1 MNQYSQILLEV
12 EERFGTFI
20 AEQVNCQARVR
31 DRHAHSLPRELMAA
45 AANIGL
51 MAFTIPQTIG
61 GAGRTPLEWGLALQ
75 AIGYL
80 CDDAA
85 FPLLLGYRGAVC
97 NLLYET
103 GRKDLINRYARPM
116 AQGKVLGSFA
126 YTEGNDPFSFQT
138 MARQTSD
145 GYTISGTKVPVAG
158 GTTSD
163 VFLTFVRRDDA
174 NDLMA
179 VLIERDDPGVEIT
192 PFETTGLR
200 SLGLAKLQLHDV
212 KIGEERVVAAADAL
226 SLAQRF
232 LNGRRLTLP
241 CWIVGRME
249 ALLEQAVADLS
260 SKVRYQLPL
269 TEMQTVQ
276 AAVGRMYTAVSTSRL
291 VVNHAL
297 ERTTSGQH
305 DPMWDSPTAMS
316 KYYVVEKALELCRT
330 AQYVVGGTAV
340 FSGSIYE
347 RCMRDFHC
355 LILTAGTQAI
365 LETDLGIIAIND
377 IERKIRAIAPTNECK

>member
-1 MNQYSQILLEV
+1 MNQYAQILTEV
-12 EERFGTFI
+12 ERRFGTFI
-20 AEQVNCQARVR
+20 AERVNCQAQAR
-31 DRHAHSLPRELMAA
+31 DRQALSLPRQLMAA
-45 AANIGL
+45 AAEIGL
-51 MAFTIPQTIG
+51 MAFTIPQAIG
-61 GAGRTPLEWGLALQ
+61 GAGRTPLAWGLALQ

-85 FPLLLGYRGAVC
+85 FPLLLGYRGAIC

-103 GRKDLINRYARPM
+103 GREDLINCYARPM
-116 AQGKVLGSFA
+116 AQGKSLGSFA

-138 MARQTSD
+138 VARQTAD
-145 GYTISGTKVPVAG
+145 GYALSGTKVPVAG

-163 VFLTFVRRDDA
+163 VFLTFVRREDA

-192 PFETTGLR
+192 PFEATGLR

-212 KIGEERVVAAADAL
+212 KIGEERVVVAADAL

-232 LNGRRLTLP
+232 LNGRRLTIP
-241 CWIVGRME
+241 CWVVGRME
-249 ALLEQAVADLS
+249 ALLERAVTDLS

-276 AAVGRMYTAVSTSRL
+276 AAMGRMYTAVSTSRL

-297 ERTTSGQH
+297 ERTTCGQH
-305 DPMWDSPTAMS
+305 DPMWDSPTVMS
-316 KYYVVEKALELCRT
+316 KYYVVEQALELCRT

-377 IERKIRAIAPTNECK
+377 IERKIRRNRTNK